1 MHDEII
7 YTALK
12 KKPEKGLKMAMDKY
26 TGLVYHI
33 AASRLKGLCSK
44 EDIEELCGDVF
55 FSLYNNRNTLNLQK
69 GSIKAYLCKIALNKA
84 TDIYRKKS
92 AEPFSLSL
100 DEEIFA
106 NSGVE
111 EIILKE
117 EKLQLLAL
125 ALKELEETDR
135 KIIVRKA
142 FLGYT
147 SGELAKEFA
156 LSDDAVRKRISR
168 GYALLREK
176 LKGVI

>member
-1 MHDEII
+1 MQDEKI

-12 KKPEKGLKMAMDKY
+12 KNPEKGLKMAMDKY

-33 AASRLKGLCSK
+33 AASRLNGLCTK

-55 FSLYNNRNTLNLQK
+55 FNLYNNRNRISIEK
-69 GSIKAYLCKIALNKA
+69 GSLKAYLCKIALNKA

-92 AEPFSLSL
+92 AEPRPLSL
-100 DEEIFA
+100 DEDIFA

-111 EIILKE
+111 EIMLKE
-117 EKLQLLAL
+117 EKLQLLTL
-125 ALKELEETDR
+125 ALNELEETDR
-135 KIIVRKA
+135 KIIVCKVI
-142 FLGYT
+142 LGYT
-147 SGELAKEFA
+147 SKELSKEFS